1 VSRHPVPR
9 RRPRAG
15 RWLAVRLGLVLL
27 TAAALPVAQAGPAAA
42 HGVGVG
48 LRPTNYRTDVT
59 GISPPAPGLQ
69 VRVREA
75 GDKLELTNSSG
86 REVLVLGYSQEPYLR
101 VGPDGVFENRR
112 SPTSWANRSLSPV
125 GKAPESYDPA
135 APPEWDRI
143 SSGTVAVWPDQRS
156 RWVNPS
162 DPPEVR
168 RARGQRHL
176 VVPSWRIPLR
186 QGEQTLLITGTVTW
200 VPGPSPLPWVLVAA
214 LLAAAVLVA
223 ARTPRW
229 RVALVAAISLAV
241 VADMLHTAGSWLAS
255 TASAATKTYGMSV
268 SAAAWVVG
276 ALAIAR
282 LVARRDHAARTYLL
296 LAAVWL
302 LLAGAA
308 LDLPVLADSQLPS
321 TLSPSLT
328 RASVAVVLGL
338 GVGLVVVALRGF
350 PSERKQPGQRP
361 RSRSR

>member
-1 VSRHPVPR
+1 VSRHSVTR
-9 RRPRAG
+9 RRPGPG
-15 RWLAVRLGLVLL
+15 RRLVVRLGLVLL
-27 TAAALPVAQAGPAAA
+27 TAAALPVVQAGPAAA

-59 GISPPAPGLQ
+59 GISPPVPGLQ

-75 GDKLELTNSSG
+75 GDKLELTNTSG

-112 SPTSWANRSLSPV
+112 SPTSWANRAVSPV
-125 GKAPESYDPA
+125 GQAPDSYDPA

-143 SSGTVAVWPDQRS
+143 SPRTVAVWPDQRS
-156 RWVNPS
+156 RWVNRS

-214 LLAAAVLVA
+214 VLAAAVLVA
-223 ARTPRW
+223 VRTPRW
-229 RVALVAAISLAV
+229 RVALVSAIGLAV
-241 VADMLHTAGSWLAS
+241 VADVFHTAGSWLAS

-268 SAAAWVVG
+268 SVAAWVVG
-276 ALAIAR
+276 GLTIAR
-282 LVARRDHAARTYLL
+282 LVARRDLAARTYLL
-296 LAAVWL
+296 LAAVFL

-321 TLSPSLT
+321 TLSPPVT
-328 RASVAVVLGL
+328 RVSVAVVLGL
-338 GVGLVVVALRGF
+338 GIGLVVVALWGF
-350 PSERKQPGQRP
+350 PSDRKRPGQRP
-361 RSRSR
+361 RPRSR

>member
-1 VSRHPVPR
+1 VSRHPVTR
-9 RRPRAG
+9 RRPRPG

-27 TAAALPVAQAGPAAA
+27 TAAALPVVQAGPAAA

-75 GDKLELTNSSG
+75 GDKLELTNTSG

-112 SPTSWANRSLSPV
+112 SPTSWANRSVSPV
-125 GKAPESYDPA
+125 GQAPDSYDPA

-162 DPPEVR
+162 DPPQVR

-214 LLAAAVLVA
+214 VLAAAVLVA
-223 ARTPRW
+223 VRTPRW
-229 RVALVAAISLAV
+229 RVALMSAIGLAV
-241 VADMLHTAGSWLAS
+241 VADVLHTAGSWLAS

-268 SAAAWVVG
+268 SVAAWVVG
-276 ALAIAR
+276 GLTIAR
-282 LVARRDHAARTYLL
+282 LVAKRDQAARTYLL
-296 LAAVWL
+296 LAAVFL

-321 TLSPSLT
+321 TLSPPLT

-338 GVGLVVVALRGF
+338 GIGLVVVALWGF